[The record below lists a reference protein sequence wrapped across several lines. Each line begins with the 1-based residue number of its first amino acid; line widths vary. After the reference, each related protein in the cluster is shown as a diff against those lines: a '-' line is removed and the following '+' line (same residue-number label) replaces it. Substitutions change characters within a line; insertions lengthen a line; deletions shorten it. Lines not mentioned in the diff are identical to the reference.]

1 MGGCLV
7 GGQKCG
13 NPNLTVLRHTIAK
26 SMKDKFS
33 DITTRA
39 CARGCEAGRND
50 NVLLKQALEYHR
62 LGWSIIPIPYRR
74 KAAHVKWSKYQQK
87 RADENQLRK
96 WFAKQNR
103 NIAVVLGPVSGGLAC
118 RDFDTMAEYELWAK
132 NHPELA
138 KLLPTVKTAK
148 GMHVYFKRAV
158 HGIRRVPNGELR
170 GAGGYCLLPP
180 SVHPSGAIYEWLNL
194 PLNGSLLEIDP
205 ELAGFAQNVTEQ
217 TEQTEKTEQSEQI
230 EAMVGESTLEKAVA
244 ETLPREF
251 GTRNRC
257 VFEFARAVKSL
268 PQFADADPRQL
279 RDIVRLWHKRA
290 LPRIRTKEF
299 EETWIDFL
307 KAWPRIKYA
316 KGQEPMTQIFEKA
329 IQLDPPSIAV
339 EKYPGNSKL
348 TILTSLC
355 RELQR
360 AAGENPFFLSARTAG
375 RLLNVSPMQASRW
388 FFLLQSDGILK
399 LVSKGGTTETVRQA
413 SRYRY
418 VAS

>member
-1 MGGCLV
+1 ML
-7 GGQKCG
+7 
-13 NPNLTVLRHTIAK
+13 LR
-26 SMKDKFS
+26 
-33 DITTRA
+33 
-39 CARGCEAGRND
+39 
-50 NVLLKQALEYHR
+50 QALQYHQ

-74 KAAHVKWSKYQQK
+74 KAAQVKWSKYQQT
-87 RADENQLRK
+87 RADEKQLRK
-96 WFAKQNR
+96 WFAKDNR
-103 NIAVVLGPVSGGLAC
+103 NIAVVLGSVSGNLAC
-118 RDFDTMAEYELWAK
+118 RDFDTMAEHELWAK

-138 KLLPTVKTAK
+138 RLLPTVKTAK
-148 GMHVYFKRAV
+148 GMHVYFKGPV

-180 SVHPSGAIYEWLNL
+180 SVHPSGATYEWRNL
-194 PLNGSLLEIDP
+194 PLNGNLLEIDP
-205 ELAGFAQNVTEQ
+205 QLAGFTQNVTEQ

-230 EAMVGESTLEKAVA
+230 EAIAGESAVEKAVA

-268 PQFADADPRQL
+268 PQFAGAEPTEL
-279 RDIVRLWHKRA
+279 RELVKMWHERA
-290 LPRIRTKEF
+290 LPTMRTKGF
-299 EETWIDFL
+299 EDTWIDFL

-399 LVSKGGTTETVRQA
+399 LVSKGGTAETVRQA

-418 VAS
+418 IAK